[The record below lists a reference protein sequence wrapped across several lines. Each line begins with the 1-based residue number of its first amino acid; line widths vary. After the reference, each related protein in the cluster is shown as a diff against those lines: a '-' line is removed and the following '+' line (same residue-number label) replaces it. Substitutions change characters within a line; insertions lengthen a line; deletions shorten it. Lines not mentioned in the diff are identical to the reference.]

1 MGSIPDMGWY
11 VDHHGVGVPVGMGS
25 IPDMGRYGEHAGQ
38 ELVYGA
44 SRTGLV

>member
-1 MGSIPDMGWY
+1 MGSTPDR
-11 VDHHGVGVPVGMGS
+11 VGMKS
-25 IPDMGRYGEHAGQ
+25 ILDRVWYGEHAGQ